1 MSLGELIEK
10 AVKLE
15 NESISLFEEM
25 KKMFSNSLFQNRLD
39 FIISEEKMHV
49 DILKDVLSKRGKI
62 IEPVEKSGMELEG
75 KTKVEILQYAMDHE
89 LESRLL
95 YIKIYDEIPEEDT
108 ELRKLFYY
116 LVRMELTHYQI
127 LEAELECLV
136 RYEECEKY
144 YPETKE
150 VKE

>member
-1 MSLGELIEK
+1 MSVEESIVD
-10 AVKLE
+10 AVK
-15 NESISLFEEM
+15 FEEESVAMFEDM
-25 KKMFSNSLFQNRLD
+25 KKIFENPLFQNRLD

-49 DILKDVLSKRGKI
+49 EILENLLGKMGKSVEVSGEWAGFKSKNHVKI
-62 IEPVEKSGMELEG
+62 I
-75 KTKVEILQYAMDHE
+75 QNAMDHE

-95 YIKIYDEIPEEDT
+95 YIKIYDEIPEEDA

-127 LEAELECLV
+127 LEAELECMV
-136 RYEECEKY
+136 RYEECEEY
-144 YPETKE
+144 YPKTKE

>member
-1 MSLGELIEK
+1 MSVEESIVD
-10 AVKLE
+10 AVKFE
-15 NESISLFEEM
+15 KESIAMFEDM
-25 KKMFSNSLFQNRLD
+25 KKIFKNPLFQNRLD
-39 FIISEEKMHV
+39 FIIREEKMHV
-49 DILKDVLSKRGKI
+49 EMLEDLLGKTGKFK
-62 IEPVEKSGMELEG
+62 EVNGEWAGLNGKSPVE
-75 KTKVEILQYAMDHE
+75 IIQNAMDHE

-95 YIKIYDEIPEEDT
+95 YVKIYDEIPEEDG

-127 LEAELECLV
+127 LEAELECIL

-144 YPETKE
+144 YPKTKE